1 MAQLDPQRG
10 AGTPLRGPILPTYI
24 QVLCPNKLL
33 FRMDLLHADG
43 PPWLLNLETLC
54 HLVEM
59 LLLTTTQI
67 YLANAMTND
76 KTSVYFDLL
85 VTSCG
90 VNVLGEQCLIPPSA
104 NKVAFLVVFTG
115 RACFL

>member
-1 MAQLDPQRG
+1 
-10 AGTPLRGPILPTYI
+10 
-24 QVLCPNKLL
+24 
-33 FRMDLLHADG
+33 MDLLHADG

-54 HLVEM
+54 QLVEM
-59 LLLTTTQI
+59 LLLSTTQI

-76 KTSVYFDLL
+76 KASVYSDLL
-85 VTSCG
+85 VASCG

-104 NKVAFLVVFTG
+104 NKMAFLVVFTG